1 MRKIAFFILLL
12 SLSTFSWAQTHTGNP
27 CAVGGILPFCTEQND
42 FNMAS
47 PAITNQ
53 NDDDGAHIWLQ
64 SHNVTTCLSSQ
75 PRGSWYLF
83 QIAHSGDLL
92 IEIVQRAQVLPN
104 GQPNMSSTGYDVDFA
119 CWGPFDAF
127 DQDEFKQNLCNG
139 TYTLSSGPTASAGGN
154 HCVQNHSNGNT
165 GGYPIGNLVDCSY
178 DPSHTEW
185 CFIPNAQTGQF
196 YLLLVTNFNGATC
209 YLGFSPQT
217 ITGASDPNATV
228 RGSTNCDL
236 LNCLE
241 TNEMYPCEGNDF
253 ILYCNQNRQTLPSN
267 VQYRWKDP
275 SGNVLATTVD
285 SFLVVNAVNTEMSG
299 QYELVLVN
307 TYPEQ
312 HGFVNVTVQ
321 VTPTPIIASE
331 TVICKGDSITLSTPY
346 NIFYTGAYEGH
357 LRWFYQNMDGNPIS
371 TDTSVVVFPTEDCQ
385 YILKVRNG
393 QTGCNKSDTI
403 SITVNPIPDLNIS
416 AEKTALC
423 YGESTHITASCPAGQ
438 NVTYQWS
445 NHNANASINVSPNE
459 TTTYTVT
466 AKLVDG
472 AQCEKDTSI
481 VINVDKEI
489 HLSSDVTPSH
499 CEQAIGEIVMHATG
513 GDGNFHF
520 NAHQSTAVFI
530 DSVASNL
537 KPGSYVVTATD
548 GMACTQSTTI
558 QVPSIPGPDA
568 CFIFNSSDNVNMV
581 VTNCTQGNNNNYY
594 WDFGDMTTSTET
606 HPTHE
611 YMEPGRYTVRLEVVD
626 NFNCLDSLSQDYVI
640 NGPVYIATA
649 FTPNGDG
656 INDEIMV
663 IGKAIQEVDFL
674 WVIYDRH
681 GSLVFMSNSPH
692 LSWDGTL
699 SNGKAAM
706 PGVYTYHLKYKDI
719 SGNHFERDGNITL
732 IR

>member
-1 MRKIAFFILLL
+1 MRL
-12 SLSTFSWAQTHTGNP
+12 SFT
-27 CAVGGILPFCTEQND
+27 CTEN
-42 FNMAS
+42 
-47 PAITNQ
+47 
-53 NDDDGAHIWLQ
+53 NDDFCVRQASVTGHDGNDPYYASLGL
-64 SHNVTTCLSSQ
+64 TTCLGGQ
-75 PRGSWYLF
+75 PNASWFMF
-83 QIAHSGDLL
+83 QIASTGDLL
-92 IEIVQRAQVLPN
+92 IYLQQYSAFDQANCTPDH
-104 GQPNMSSTGYDVDFA
+104 SSTPRDIDFA
-119 CWGPFDAF
+119 CWGPFD
-127 DQDEFKQNLCNG
+127 DDLIYDKNDFKAKLCNN
-139 TYTLSSGPTASAGGN
+139 TFTLSSYDHSSHRPDNGN
-154 HCVQNHSNGNT
+154 HSTPDAGSNPPT
-165 GGYPIGNLVDCSY
+165 WGGYPHNSNSSNPYNIALTDCSFNGAA
-178 DPSHTEW
+178 TEW
-185 CFIPNAQTGQF
+185 CYIPNAQSGDW
-196 YLLLVTNFNGATC
+196 YLLLVCNWSRQSGYFD
-209 YLGFSPQT
+209 FSTLTTP
-217 ITGASDPNATV
+217 ASGSDSYSGSSNCNPLIFV
-228 RGSTNCDL
+228 STNND
-236 LNCLE
+236 
-241 TNEMYPCEGNDF
+241 MPCQGES
-253 ILYCNQNRQTLPSN
+253 IQLYCTMPQSEFIDFSVVPP
-267 VQYRWKDP
+267 YRYHWIAPD
-275 SGNVLATTVD
+275 GTELAETVD
-285 SFLVVNAVNTEMSG
+285 SFYTVSASNVMSG
-299 QYELVLVN
+299 DYKLKITKANPTINDPFIQASVGVN
-307 TYPEQ
+307 
-312 HGFVNVTVQ
+312 VQ
-321 VTPTPIIASE
+321 VTPAILNAEIT
-331 TVICKGDSITLSTPY
+331 TICKGDSVRLSTPY
-346 NIFYTGAYEGH
+346 RLNYTPP
-357 LRWFYQNMDGNPIS
+357 MDGFTRWCDADENILS
-371 TDTSVVVFPTEDCQ
+371 TDTAIVIWPTESST
-385 YILKVRNG
+385 YFLKVKDGNS
-393 QTGCNKSDTI
+393 GCNGSNSV